1 MLTTWNVW
9 DGLTLGLAI
18 GAMIGLGG
26 GITIVAL
33 MTTIKRR
40 RRLG

>member
-1 MLTTWNVW
+1 MTWDVW

-18 GAMIGLGG
+18 GALVGLGG
-26 GITIVAL
+26 GITIAAL
-33 MTTIKRR
+33 MTIITRR